1 MFSFH
6 QSGNQNTEQ
15 ERRREIQ
22 RLHKNTG
29 HAYSQDVLSLMLG
42 RDGSR
47 VGAWGR
53 GGVHTGED
61 KNSRNNKYKTGIKR
75 QENTEG
81 FFSSTLSFQFPCVVA
96 VNAAGAS
103 TAPPVN
109 RKSLFKPCSRAE
121 HMCVRDPGG
130 VRVWGGENCA
140 RAPSCG
146 GRQNCG
152 HKKTD
157 EQISRTVELIERKK
171 QRTDRG
177 TACLKKKRT
186 KSRKTKHP
194 GVGKLSGK
202 RKKKNRG
209 RTH

>member
-22 RLHKNTG
+22 GLHKNTG

-47 VGAWGR
+47 VGGR
-53 GGVHTGED
+53 GEGRCPHRGED

-96 VNAAGAS
+96 VNTAGAS

-130 VRVWGGENCA
+130 VRVGAGG
-140 RAPSCG
+140 
-146 GRQNCG
+146 
-152 HKKTD
+152 
-157 EQISRTVELIERKK
+157 
-171 QRTDRG
+171 
-177 TACLKKKRT
+177 
-186 KSRKTKHP
+186 
-194 GVGKLSGK
+194 
-202 RKKKNRG
+202 
-209 RTH
+209 